1 MGAHTDANGET
12 AALKKRKRTPKDEA
26 SPLNKRLRSKS
37 KTTPRKSDI
46 AVSSPQADSTP
57 SRSDDK
63 TALILKESSMLE
75 KAAVA
80 ATQPPR
86 TTWKV
91 SRPMG
96 GRVLDIDPIFSPD
109 ERSVLSVAPK
119 RSLLTRLDT

>member
-37 KTTPRKSDI
+37 KSTPRKSDS
-46 AVSSPQADSTP
+46 AASSTQVESTP

-63 TALILKESSMLE
+63 TALVLKESSGPV
-75 KAAVA
+75 KAVVS

-109 ERSVLSVAPK
+109 ERLVHSVDAK
-119 RSLLTRLDT
+119 RSLLTWLDI